1 MVKNL
6 RKLIEQVAK
15 EKDIPEWLVEKALK
29 NSIALAIKKDRKIKN
44 HVEVE
49 LEEDEIK
56 VYLLNKKERV
66 PLNIV
71 PEEMNRIAAY
81 AAKEEFLK
89 ELERADQE
97 RRYLEFVE
105 LEGEIVLGIVRRI
118 AENGDLIVDLG
129 KVMAV
134 LPKREQI
141 PKEVYKVG
149 DRLKAL
155 LLRVIR
161 KKGGYEIIL
170 SRTHPNFLRKLLE
183 AEVSEIK
190 EGEVEILNIARE
202 PGERAKVLVRSKD
215 MRIDPVAT
223 VVGLK
228 GSKIAPVSKELS
240 GERIDVIK
248 ATEDTEE
255 LIKKSLAPAPVTDI
269 RIDPKLKRVEV
280 AVPKDKLSVAI
291 GKKGINVKLAN
302 KITGW
307 YIDILSEEDF
317 RKLSQMK

>member
-149 DRLKAL
+149 DRLKGL

-228 GSKIAPVSKELS
+228 GYKIAPVSKELS

>member
-15 EKDIPEWLVEKALK
+15 EKNIPEWLVEKALK

-49 LEEDEIK
+49 LAEDEIK
-56 VYLLNKKERV
+56 VYILHKGERV
-66 PLNIV
+66 PIDIV

-89 ELERADQE
+89 ELERADEE
-97 RRYLEFVE
+97 RRYLEFIE
-105 LEGEIVLGIVRRI
+105 LEGEIVIGIVRRI

-129 KVMAV
+129 KVMAI

-141 PKEVYKVG
+141 PKETYKVG

-155 LLRVIR
+155 LLRVVRR
-161 KKGGYEIIL
+161 KGSYEIIL

-190 EGEVEILNIARE
+190 EGEVDILNIVRE

-215 MRIDPVAT
+215 ARVDPVGI

-228 GSKIAPVSKELS
+228 GSKIAPITKELS
-240 GERIDVIK
+240 GERIDVIR
-248 ATEDTEE
+248 ATENTEE
-255 LIKKSLAPAPVTDI
+255 LVRKSLAPAPVVDI
-269 RIDPKLKRVEV
+269 RMDPKLKKVEV

-291 GKKGINVKLAN
+291 GKRGLNVKLAN

-307 YIDILSEEDF
+307 YIDVMSEEDF
-317 RKLSQMK
+317 RKLSQMR

>member
-1 MVKNL
+1 MVKSL

-15 EKDIPEWLVEKALK
+15 EKGIPEWLVEKALK
-29 NSIALAIKKDRKIKN
+29 NSIALATKKDRKIKDR
-44 HVEVE
+44 VEVE
-49 LEEDEIK
+49 LTDDEVK
-56 VYLLNKKERV
+56 VYILRKGEKF

-71 PEEMNRIAAY
+71 PEELDRIAAY
-81 AAKEEFLK
+81 AAKEEFLR
-89 ELERADQE
+89 ELEKADEE
-97 RRYLEFVE
+97 RRYLEFIE
-105 LEGEIVLGIVRRI
+105 LEGEIVLGIVRKV

-155 LLRVIR
+155 LLRVVR
-161 KKGGYEIIL
+161 KRGGYEIIL

-183 AEVSEIK
+183 AEVPEIK

-215 MRIDPVAT
+215 TRMDPVAV
-223 VVGLK
+223 VVGLR
-228 GSKIAPVSKELS
+228 GSNIAPISKELS

-248 ATEDTEE
+248 DTDNIEE
-255 LIKKSLAPAPVTDI
+255 LVRRSLAPAPVTDV
-269 RIDPKLKRVEV
+269 RVDPKLKRVEV
-280 AVPKDKLSVAI
+280 AVPKDKLSLAI
-291 GKKGINVKLAN
+291 GKRGINVKLAN

-317 RKLSQMK
+317 KKISQLK

>member
-15 EKDIPEWLVEKALK
+15 EKGIPEWLVERALK
-29 NSIALAIKKDRKIKN
+29 NSIALAIKKDRRIKN
-44 HVEVE
+44 YIEVG
-49 LEEDEIK
+49 LAEDEIK
-56 VYLLNKKERV
+56 VYLLHKGKKV
-66 PLNIV
+66 LLNIV
-71 PEEMNRIAAY
+71 PEELNRIAAH

-89 ELERADQE
+89 ELERADEE

-134 LPKREQI
+134 LPKKEQI
-141 PKEVYKVG
+141 PKEAYKVG

-155 LLRVIR
+155 LLRVVR
-161 KKGGYEIIL
+161 KRGSYEIIL
-170 SRTHPNFLRKLLE
+170 SRTHPNFLSKLLE

-190 EGEVEILNIARE
+190 EGEVEILNVVRE

-215 MRIDPVAT
+215 TRIDPVAI

-228 GSKIAPVSKELS
+228 GTKIAPIIKELS
-240 GERIDVIK
+240 GERIDVIR
-248 ATEDTEE
+248 ATENTEE
-255 LIKKSLAPAPVTDI
+255 LVRKSLAPAPITDI
-269 RIDPKLKRVEV
+269 RIDPKAKRVEV
-280 AVPKDKLSVAI
+280 AVPRDKLSVAI
-291 GKKGINVKLAN
+291 GKKGVNVKLAN

-307 YIDILSEEDF
+307 YIDVLSEEDF